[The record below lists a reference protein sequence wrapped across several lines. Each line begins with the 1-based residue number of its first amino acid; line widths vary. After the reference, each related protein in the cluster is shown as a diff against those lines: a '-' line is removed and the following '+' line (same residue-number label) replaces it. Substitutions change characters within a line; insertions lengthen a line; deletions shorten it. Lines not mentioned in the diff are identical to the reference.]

1 MASCLDA
8 GIVYNGDVMND
19 NATDGQPPYIEAAHH
34 ALARYES
41 NRQNLS
47 WSRLGGDRQEALQR
61 ATIRAWKAMEEDDGQ
76 TEQMLHLIAQAQY
89 GLKDYVRELR
99 KDQEKRSSARVVQ
112 VGLDDEEV
120 VWKTQEISLDDEDCS
135 IQPEAAPEVHGEEA
149 GPSDSQ
155 MAIRSLVDT
164 VLVGTL
170 SGRER
175 QVVRL
180 RFGFDG
186 EPLTQAQI
194 AKVTGMSQPTVYRV
208 LDEAMKVLRAEL
220 RAEEIVGL

>member
-1 MASCLDA
+1 MTH
-8 GIVYNGDVMND
+8 
-19 NATDGQPPYIEAAHH
+19 NATDGEIQEASNKAM
-34 ALARYES
+34 AWADARYGGGFWEG
-41 NRQNLS
+41 
-47 WSRLGGDRQEALQR
+47 LGVEREDAKQEAMI
-61 ATIRAWKAMEEDDGQ
+61 ACCKAAASFDGSSPVVAWMLMKAKF
-76 TEQMLHLIAQAQY
+76 
-89 GLKDYVRELR
+89 GLKNYVVELR

-155 MAIRSLVDT
+155 VAIRSLVDT